1 MRPNPYAAAMDS
13 AHLVRDVGIALSL
26 ALAGGLVARGLR
38 LSPII
43 GYLVAGLIIGPFTP
57 GYQAD
62 PETLRQL
69 ADVGLIF
76 LMFGVG
82 LHFNLGELVAA
93 RRVAVPAGLLQVALV
108 VAAAS
113 VFAAVVGLP
122 FREAILLGMAASISS
137 TVVLVR
143 VLEERGLMGS
153 ETGRTLVGW
162 LIVQDLV
169 TIVMLVFVP
178 VLADGQHA
186 GDLWEVLGTALGAGV
201 FAALA
206 LTVGTRLVPPLLR
219 LVGRTGSRELFLLAV
234 VCLSLGI
241 AIGAEMAGTSLA
253 LGAFIAGVTV
263 SETEASHRAASEL
276 LPLRDAFAVL
286 FFVSIGML
294 VNPSSPDTSAA
305 LIGIS
310 VVAVIGLKGLASM
323 AAATLFGATGRTAL
337 MAASG
342 LAQAGE
348 FSFILAEAG
357 REVGLVSPGT
367 YQALLIAAVVSITI
381 NPLLVKAGE
390 SRARRLHDRPLWRR
404 RNGAQ
409 AVVRRPP
416 DGPPEVVIVGA
427 GRVGRLAGRALE
439 MVGTPHI
446 YIDTSLDQVLLLQA
460 EGHAAH
466 WGDASRIEILR
477 GAGAER
483 ARLLVIAVPD
493 ADSARL
499 VAEGARNLNPDL
511 TIVGRAH
518 TLTEVELLT
527 RAGVTTVVIPEFE
540 GAAAIVRDVLFRL
553 GVAPENVVTVTEA
566 SRAQEYGHR
575 DLAV

>member
-1 MRPNPYAAAMDS
+1 MDG

-26 ALAGGLVARGLR
+26 ALAGGVIARR
-38 LSPII
+38 LGISPII
-43 GYLVAGLIIGPFTP
+43 GYLVAGLLIGPFTP
-57 GYQAD
+57 GYRANPD
-62 PETLRQL
+62 TLRQL

-82 LHFNLGELVAA
+82 LHFNLRELAAA
-93 RRVAVPAGLLQVALV
+93 RRVAIPAALLQVALV
-108 VAAAS
+108 VAAAPA
-113 VFAAVVGLP
+113 FAVIAGLP
-122 FREAILLGMAASISS
+122 FRESILLGMAASISS

-153 ETGRTLVGW
+153 DTGRTLVGW

-169 TIVMLVFVP
+169 TIVMLLFVP
-178 VLADGQHA
+178 LLADGQTD
-186 GDLWEVLGTALGAGV
+186 DLWGALGITLRAGA

-206 LTVGTRLVPPLLR
+206 LTAGTRLVPPLLGI
-219 LVGRTGSRELFLLAV
+219 VGRTGSRELFLLAV

-241 AIGAEMAGTSLA
+241 AIGAETAGTSLA

-294 VNPSSPDTSAA
+294 VDPTSRDTTAA
-305 LIGIS
+305 LVAVS
-310 VVAVIGLKGLASM
+310 VVAVIALKGIVSL

-337 MAASG
+337 LAASG
-342 LAQAGE
+342 LAQSGE

-357 REVGLVSPGT
+357 RSIGLLSAGS
-367 YQALLIAAVVSITI
+367 YQALLMAAVLSIAV
-381 NPLLVKAGE
+381 NPLLVKVGE
-390 SRARRLHDRPLWRR
+390 SRGRHLNDRALWRSKKI
-404 RNGAQ
+404 
-409 AVVRRPP
+409 VRSETG
-416 DGPPEVVIVGA
+416 GPADPAPEVVIVGA

-439 MVGTPHI
+439 MVGTPHL
-446 YIDTSLDQVLLLQA
+446 YIDTSLDQVRLLRS

-466 WGDASRIEILR
+466 WGEASRIEILE
-477 GAGAER
+477 GAGVGR

-493 ADSARL
+493 ADTARL
-499 VAEGARNLNPDL
+499 VAEGACALNPDL
-511 TIVGRAH
+511 TIVSRAH
-518 TLTEVELLT
+518 TLTEVGLLMD
-527 RAGVTTVVIPEFE
+527 AGATTVVIPEFE

-553 GVAPENVVTVTEA
+553 GVAAENVATITEA
-566 SRAQEYGHR
+566 SRAQEYGRR
-575 DLAV
+575 DIAG

>member
-1 MRPNPYAAAMDS
+1 MESNPYPANMDD

-26 ALAGGLVARGLR
+26 ALAGGLVARRLR
-38 LSPII
+38 ISPII

-57 GYQAD
+57 GYQAN

-82 LHFNLGELVAA
+82 LHFNLSELASA
-93 RRVAVPAGLLQVALV
+93 RRVAVPAALVQVALV
-108 VAAAS
+108 VAASS
-113 VFAAVVGLP
+113 VFAVLVGLP
-122 FREAILLGMAASISS
+122 LREAILLGMAASISS

-153 ETGRTLVGW
+153 DTGRTLVGW

-178 VLADGQHA
+178 VLAGGQQTD
-186 GDLWEVLGTALGAGV
+186 DLWRALGTALRAGG

-206 LTVGTRLVPPLLR
+206 LTIGARLVPSLLR
-219 LVGRTGSRELFLLAV
+219 FVGRTGSRELFLLAV

-241 AIGAEMAGTSLA
+241 AIGAELAGTSLA

-286 FFVSIGML
+286 FFVAIGML
-294 VNPSSPDTSAA
+294 VNPLSPDTSAA
-305 LIGIS
+305 LIGVS
-310 VVAVIGLKGLASM
+310 VVAVIGFKALAAM
-323 AAATLFGATGRTAL
+323 AAATLFGATGRTVL
-337 MAASG
+337 LAASG

-348 FSFILAEAG
+348 FSFILAEGG
-357 REVGLVSPGT
+357 RGVGLVSPGA
-367 YQALLIAAVVSITI
+367 YQALLIAAVVSIAI

-390 SRARRLHDRPLWRR
+390 SRGRQLTDRPLWRWMR
-404 RNGAQ
+404 GVEPEASSSPET
-409 AVVRRPP
+409 A
-416 DGPPEVVIVGA
+416 PEVVIVGA

-439 MVGTPHI
+439 MVGASHI
-446 YIDTSLDQVLLLQA
+446 YVDTSLDQVLLLQA
-460 EGHAAH
+460 EGRAAH
-466 WGDASRIEILR
+466 WGDASRVEILK
-477 GAGAER
+477 GVDMGQ

-493 ADSARL
+493 ADSAQL
-499 VAEGARNLNPDL
+499 IAESARQLNPDL

-518 TLTEVELLT
+518 TLTEVDLLT
-527 RAGVTTVVIPEFE
+527 RAGATTVFIPEFE
-540 GAAAIVRDVLFRL
+540 GAAAIVRHALLRL
-553 GVAPENVVTVTEA
+553 GIAPEKVAAITEA
-566 SRAQEYGHR
+566 SRAEEYGHGNM
-575 DLAV
+575 